1 MGMKILV
8 CVVAQMECWYWNI
21 DVHSCTYMVNKHVGN
36 ITLVLC
42 VLEPPFSLSLS
53 SLFLPHLSFLPPS
66 LIPFPPSSFLPPSL
80 PPSLTTLFSPLSLFF
95 YPFPSCLPPP
105 SPLSSPPPTTTHTHT
120 QVENAVEKQLKVYQD
135 RYKQQ
140 LRVSKPYPLS
150 THHVCVHE

>member
-53 SLFLPHLSFLPPS
+53 SLFLPHLSS
-66 LIPFPPSSFLPPSL
+66 LPPSL
-80 PPSLTTLFSPLSLFF
+80 PPSLTTLFSPLSLF

-105 SPLSSPPPTTTHTHT
+105 SPLHT

-135 RYKQQ
+135 RYKHQ